1 MSKEESSPL
10 LSNEG
15 CRESSTS
22 GKPLVLNSRN
32 QNLKEPS
39 QFRISKGT
47 PNWRIWL
54 GTAYMCAMGV
64 CGIVLTAIGST
75 LTKLATDCGS
85 TALKVST
92 VFLAR
97 GAG

>member
-1 MSKEESSPL
+1 MCLYLTPMLAFL
-10 LSNEG
+10 L
-15 CRESSTS
+15 R
-22 GKPLVLNSRN
+22 
-32 QNLKEPS
+32 
-39 QFRISKGT
+39 GT
-47 PNWRIWL
+47 PLTVRAAV
-54 GTAYMCAMGV
+54 TYAVSACRCAMGV

-75 LTKLATDCGS
+75 LDQLAVKCGT